1 MESNENSYLAPGM
14 TAQPNGLSHDNGSG
28 TASGAAS
35 IGPAIREQAGKLA
48 ERSKT
53 AGVEAA
59 DAVGKAVESA
69 ASALQESVPQL
80 AGYVRNAASY
90 TNKLADS
97 LRDRKAEDLI
107 ATAVEFGRKQPLMV
121 VAGAAVLGFALAR
134 IVKSGAIGAA
144 VAAAPKT
151 DESLA

>member
-1 MESNENSYLAPGM
+1 MESNGNSYLAPGM
-14 TAQPNGLSHDNGSG
+14 MAQPNGLSHESG
-28 TASGAAS
+28 NATASGAAS

-69 ASALQESVPQL
+69 ASALQDSVPQL
-80 AGYVRNAASY
+80 AGYVRNAATY

-97 LRDRKAEDLI
+97 QRDKKAEDLI
-107 ATAVEFGRKQPLMV
+107 ATAIEFGRKQPLMV

-144 VAAAPKT
+144 VAQKN
-151 DESLA
+151 DESVT